1 MRRDEIISELRS
13 RAGAIR
19 AFGVTALY
27 LYGSAARDEVN
38 ASSDIDLF
46 ADVDYDRF
54 GFVPF
59 MDLREFLKRSL
70 GRKVDFTT
78 RNALHPDLK
87 DRIVHSAVK
96 VFDDATVDTVA
107 ASGYRATSPSHSSS
121 LITLT
126 PSSLALPSFE
136 PAPGPAT
143 T

>member
-1 MRRDEIISELRS
+1 MRRNEIIAELRA
-13 RAGAIR
+13 RADAIR

-38 ASSDIDLF
+38 AASDIDLF
-46 ADVDYDRF
+46 ADVDYGRF

-59 MDLREFLKRSL
+59 MDLREFLKSSL

-87 DRIVHSAVK
+87 GRIVRSAVK

-107 ASGYRATSPSHSSS
+107 A
-121 LITLT
+121 
-126 PSSLALPSFE
+126 E
-136 PAPGPAT
+136 
-143 T
+143 